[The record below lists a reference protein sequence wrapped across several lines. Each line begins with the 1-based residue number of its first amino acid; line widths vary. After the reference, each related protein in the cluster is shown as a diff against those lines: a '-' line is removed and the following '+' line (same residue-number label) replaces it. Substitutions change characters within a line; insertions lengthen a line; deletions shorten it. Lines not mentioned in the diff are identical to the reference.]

1 MKKAIACLLALPL
14 ALAACGAQGAD
25 SAQSQPATETE
36 QTTETAQK
44 TTAPPVGTA
53 GKLRGIAY
61 TLYTNTGLYSMN
73 QKYDEA
79 TNTNTFYLIKTDCDT
94 ATQQKLAEIELQG
107 GETCGMA
114 AWDDMVELYCFENM
128 DKDNPTEWCY
138 IVDTSTGSV
147 ERLPVEEEFYP
158 AWYDDAALYEMDYA
172 SGKRIIRRDRT
183 TNEVSY
189 INLPEQTINVY
200 GAGDKWV
207 IHRIVSP
214 SPLPSNVNGDEYNAV
229 FQNSEY
235 EYDLF
240 DAATGEMK
248 KLYSYPTSGDF
259 YWYCGQRDGTLYFDH
274 YGENGYPTGVDKLE
288 NGEMVQVL
296 ARDDPYT
303 SERML
308 ENEQG
313 ELQWIVLDEGES
325 VQVYDLNDGQSYR
338 PAFVNESS
346 QHASTGYPEMLLPG
360 GQVFVTHGSID
371 APDFWDKIAY
381 ATQDRA
387 AYLSGSTDYT
397 LVTMYTGK

>member
-1 MKKAIACLLALPL
+1 MKKAIACLLALSL
-14 ALAACGAQGAD
+14 TLAACGAQGAD

-36 QTTETAQK
+36 QTTETAQE
-44 TTAPPVGTA
+44 TTAPAVGTA
-53 GKLRGIAY
+53 GKLRGTAY
-61 TLYTNTGLYSMN
+61 RLYTNTGLYSMN

-79 TNTNTFYLIKTDCDT
+79 TNTDTFYLIKTDCDT

-107 GETCGMA
+107 GEACGMA

-158 AWYDDAALYEMDYA
+158 AWYDDAALYELDYA

-214 SPLPSNVNGDEYNAV
+214 SPLPSNVDGDEYNAV

-259 YWYCGQRDGTLYFDH
+259 YWYCGQRDGTLYF
-274 YGENGYPTGVDKLE
+274 GQGYPTGVDKLE

-303 SERML
+303 SEQML

-346 QHASTGYPEMLLPG
+346 QYASTGYPEMLLPG
-360 GQVFVTHGSID
+360 GKVFVTHGSMD
-371 APDFWDKIAY
+371 APDFLDKIAY

-397 LVTMYTGK
+397 PVTMYTGK

>member
-36 QTTETAQK
+36 QTPETAQN
-44 TTAPPVGTA
+44 TTAPAVGTA
-53 GKLRGIAY
+53 GKLRGTAY

-128 DKDNPTEWCY
+128 DKGNPTEWCY

-158 AWYDDAALYEMDYA
+158 AWYDDAALYELDYA

-214 SPLPSNVNGDEYNAV
+214 SPLPSNVDGDEYNAV

-248 KLYSYPTSGDF
+248 K
-259 YWYCGQRDGTLYFDH
+259 TL
-274 YGENGYPTGVDKLE
+274 
-288 NGEMVQVL
+288 Q
-296 ARDDPYT
+296 
-303 SERML
+303 
-308 ENEQG
+308 
-313 ELQWIVLDEGES
+313 
-325 VQVYDLNDGQSYR
+325 
-338 PAFVNESS
+338 
-346 QHASTGYPEMLLPG
+346 
-360 GQVFVTHGSID
+360 
-371 APDFWDKIAY
+371 
-381 ATQDRA
+381 
-387 AYLSGSTDYT
+387 LSH
-397 LVTMYTGK
+397 K